1 MAARRLLIILVLLL
15 AASVVAAS
23 LAPDRTGPLSGDE
36 STTSTST
43 SSTAPTT
50 STATQEPSS
59 TDAGESLRVR
69 IDASA
74 ENPET
79 VEGFTGDQLALD
91 VGSKQPRTIAIEP
104 LGLTEFA
111 EPDAPAHFDL
121 LLRDVGTIPIT
132 DLEGGEVVGRLV
144 VAEPGEPRPEPGP
157 RPGQHRTKK
166 K

>member
-1 MAARRLLIILVLLL
+1 MAARRLVIILVLLL

-23 LAPDRTGPLSGDE
+23 LAPDRTGPLSDDE

-43 SSTAPTT
+43 TAPPT
-50 STATQEPSS
+50 SPAQQEPST

-74 ENPET
+74 ESPET
-79 VEGFTGDQLALD
+79 IEGFTGDQLALD

-111 EPDAPAHFDL
+111 EPGAPAHFDL
-121 LLRDVGTIPIT
+121 LLREVGTIPIT
-132 DLEGGEVVGRLV
+132 DLDSEQVVGRLLA
-144 VAEPGEPRPEPGP
+144 AEPDQPRPEPT
-157 RPGQHRTKK
+157 PGQPRDKSK
-166 K
+166 